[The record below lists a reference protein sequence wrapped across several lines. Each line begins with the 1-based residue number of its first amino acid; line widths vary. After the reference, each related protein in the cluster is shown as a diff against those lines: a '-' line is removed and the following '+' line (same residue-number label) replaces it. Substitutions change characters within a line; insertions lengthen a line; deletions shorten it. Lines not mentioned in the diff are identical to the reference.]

1 MIPSKL
7 PDVGTTIFSVMT
19 ALANEVG
26 AVNCSQG
33 FPDYPIDPIL
43 ERTLRDA
50 ACEQVHQYAP
60 MPGLLELRERVAE
73 KYQRVFSVCV
83 DPVDEITIT
92 PGGTAALS
100 CAIAAVV
107 RPGDEVIVFEP
118 NYDSYGPA
126 VRIVG
131 GEVRVSRLLPPLYR
145 PDWDHVR
152 SLINERTAMIIINS
166 PHNPSGAVF
175 TAEDLDILASLVRDT
190 RIVVLSDEVYELIT
204 FDGVQHQ
211 TVVAHEELR
220 QRSFVVTS
228 FGKTFHVTGWKVGAC
243 VATPVLTQEFRK
255 VHQFFNFSVNTPTQV
270 ALSRYMSDTSRYREL
285 GAFFEAKRDVLRS
298 ELKGSA
304 WTIRPCSGSYFQLL
318 GYEGISDEYDVD
330 FARRLTNEVGVALI
344 PLSPFT
350 EQRVWNDNVL
360 RFCFAKHD
368 NTLIEAARRLR
379 SVTIRVSE

>member
-1 MIPSKL
+1 MITSKL
-7 PDVGTTIFSVMT
+7 PEVGTTIFSVMT

-33 FPDYPIDPIL
+33 FPDYPIDPVL
-43 ERTLRDA
+43 ESTLQEA
-50 ACEQVHQYAP
+50 AREQVHQYAP

-73 KYQRVFSVCV
+73 KYQRVFHTTV
-83 DPVDEITIT
+83 DPVHEVTIA

-107 RPGDEVIVFEP
+107 RAGDEVIVFEP

-126 VRIVG
+126 IRVVG
-131 GEVRVSRLLPPLYR
+131 GTVCVSQLAPPLYR
-145 PDWDHVR
+145 PQWDHVR

-166 PHNPSGAVF
+166 PHNPSGAVL

-211 TVVAHEELR
+211 TVAAHEELR
-220 QRSFVVTS
+220 ERSFVVTS

-243 VATPVLTQEFRK
+243 VAPPALTQEFRK

-270 ALSRYMSDTSRYREL
+270 ALSWYMEDASRYQGL
-285 GAFFEAKRDVLRS
+285 GEFFTAKRDLLRS
-298 ELKGSA
+298 ELEGSL

-318 GYEGISDEYDVD
+318 GYEGISNEHDVE
-330 FARRLTNEVGVALI
+330 FARRLTHEAGVALI
-344 PLSPFT
+344 PLSPFV
-350 EQRVWNDNVL
+350 EGGVWSDRVL
-360 RFCFAKHD
+360 RCCFAKKD
-368 NTLIEAARRLR
+368 DTLREAARRLR
-379 SVTIRVSE
+379 SVTRQSSE